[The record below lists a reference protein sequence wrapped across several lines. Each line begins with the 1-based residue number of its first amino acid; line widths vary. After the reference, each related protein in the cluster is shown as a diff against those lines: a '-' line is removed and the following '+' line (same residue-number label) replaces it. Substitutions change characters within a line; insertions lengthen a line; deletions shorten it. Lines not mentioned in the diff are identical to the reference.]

1 MKELSLKFLTFIT
14 LCAIV
19 PLAVS
24 SAGLK
29 TDGYISNSGIK
40 AFETP
45 IVNDENDCRIVINEL
60 MVDPT
65 PLVGLPDFEWIELMN
80 ISNCRIN
87 LAGWRIVVG
96 TTSRTLPEAWIEP
109 GEYIIVCTS
118 AGSSELQKWGK
129 TAVISLPALRNS
141 GNRITL
147 YDPGSQTIDIV
158 NYSDT
163 WYRDNKKKDGGWT
176 LERIDPF
183 RSCGEAANWI
193 ASMDPRGGTPGE
205 VNSVFADNTDR
216 TQPDILWAGA
226 ISINSV
232 EIIFSEPMDTVGL
245 KTLQNYSLTGGRGEP
260 AGAILKNE
268 NTVVLNWSQS
278 FQLNTTYSLS
288 FINISDACGNL
299 LSESMRQIQWIE
311 LEPDDVV
318 VNEVLFNPFSGSVDF
333 VELYNRSAKRID
345 AGKLVLAGRDRNLT
359 LRQQVSLKTVNKVIE
374 PGEYIAVT
382 INRLSVLSFY
392 ISNCPEC
399 IYNLPSMPA
408 YNNDEGWVVL
418 LDDSQTIIDEF
429 HYTEK
434 MHHRLLHNV
443 KGVSLERINPD
454 LPAPHPGNWLSASS
468 DVGFATPGYQN
479 SQYQTGP
486 SFKADVIVEPQAFSP
501 NGDGYNDE
509 LLIHYKTPGPGW
521 VANAWVFDTAGR
533 TIMQLLKNQLLA
545 TDGTITWNGEDQ
557 TGSRI
562 PLGPYILFF
571 EMYDLNGNL
580 ERFKKA
586 IYITDR
592 WE

>member
-40 AFETP
+40 AIETP

-434 MHHRLLHNV
+434 MHNRLLHNV

-479 SQYQTGP
+479 SQYQTGR

>member
-545 TDGTITWNGEDQ
+545 TDGTITWNGD
-557 TGSRI
+557 GSNR
-562 PLGPYILFF
+562 
-571 EMYDLNGNL
+571 
-580 ERFKKA
+580 
-586 IYITDR
+586 
-592 WE
+592 

>member
-1 MKELSLKFLTFIT
+1 
-14 LCAIV
+14 V

-24 SAGLK
+24 PAGLK
-29 TDGYISNSGIK
+29 TGGYLSNSGIK

-45 IVNDENDCRIVINEL
+45 IVNDENACRAVINEL

-129 TAVISLPALRNS
+129 TAVISLPALRNP

-147 YDPGSQTIDIV
+147 YDSGNQTVDIV

-163 WYRDNKKKDGGWT
+163 WYRDTRKKDGGWT
-176 LERIDPF
+176 LERIDPN
-183 RSCGEAANWI
+183 RSCGESANWT
-193 ASMDPRGGTPGE
+193 ASVDPRGGTPGM
-205 VNSVFADNTDR
+205 VNSVFAKNTDNI
-216 TQPDILWAGA
+216 PPEIIWAGA
-226 ISINSV
+226 TSINSA
-232 EIIFSEPMDTVGL
+232 EIIFSEPMDTLSL
-245 KTLQNYSLTGGRGEP
+245 KQLQKYRLSNGIGVPSEVLIKGDNSVLVKWDREMQVNITYTLAL
-260 AGAILKNE
+260 E
-268 NTVVLNWSQS
+268 NIT
-278 FQLNTTYSLS
+278 
-288 FINISDACGNL
+288 DACGNL
-299 LSESMRQIQWIE
+299 PLESSFLIQWIE
-311 LEPDDVV
+311 LEPNDVV
-318 VNEVLFNPFSGSVDF
+318 VNEVLFNPFSGGVDF

-359 LRQQVSLKTVNKVIE
+359 LRQHVSLKTVNKVIE
-374 PGEYIAVT
+374 PGGYIALT
-382 INRLSVLSFY
+382 INRESVLSFY
-392 ISNCPEC
+392 ISYCPEC

-408 YNNDEGWVVL
+408 FNNDEGWAVIM
-418 LDDSQTIIDEF
+418 DDSQNILDEF
-429 HYTEK
+429 HYTEN

-443 KGVSLERINPD
+443 KGVSLERVNPD
-454 LPAPHPGNWLSASS
+454 VSSNHPGNWQSASS
-468 DVGFATPGYQN
+468 DIGFATPGYQN
-479 SQYQTGP
+479 SQYQTGQA
-486 SFKADVIVEPQAFSP
+486 FKAGVMVEPQAFSP

-521 VANAWVFDTAGR
+521 VANVWVFDTVGR

-545 TDGTITWNGEDQ
+545 TEGTIVWNGEDE

-562 PLGPYILFF
+562 PTGPYILFF

-580 ERFKKA
+580 ERFKNA
-586 IYITDR
+586 IFITDR
-592 WE
+592 YE